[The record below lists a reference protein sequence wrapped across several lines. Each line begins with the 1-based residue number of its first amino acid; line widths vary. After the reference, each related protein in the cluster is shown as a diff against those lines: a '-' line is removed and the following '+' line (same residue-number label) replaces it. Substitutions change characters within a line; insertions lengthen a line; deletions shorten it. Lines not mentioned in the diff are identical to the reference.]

1 MKKTLW
7 LVLIALHARGQGSND
22 SPKLAPP
29 YAELPATFWEQHGI
43 AVLVIV
49 TLQLSLLEKLTLGP
63 NWLAPSLELALLVPL
78 MVVAPRRHPE
88 QARAWRY
95 VAVGLIALVNVSNFV
110 SLGLLVH
117 YLLIGGKTSGGELLF
132 DAVKIWLTNVI
143 LFALWYWE
151 LDRGGPHR
159 RGHDGE
165 KHPDFAFAQM
175 TSSNLGPA
183 HWQPVFLDYL
193 FVSFTN
199 GSAFSPTDTL
209 PLTIRA
215 KMLMMVQAIT
225 SLLTV
230 ALIAG
235 RAVNILP

>member
-1 MKKTLW
+1 MERSSIHFTS
-7 LVLIALHARGQGSND
+7 IPH
-22 SPKLAPP
+22 APP
-29 YAELPATFWEQHGI
+29 RLHLLMSTSRGSLHHQSGWPATV

-49 TLQLSLLEKLTLGP
+49 GLQLSLLEKLTLGP
-63 NWLAPSLELALLVPL
+63 TWLAPLLELALLVPL
-78 MVVAPRRHPE
+78 SIVAPRRHPE
-88 QARAWRY
+88 QARVWRY
-95 VAVGLIALVNVSNFV
+95 VAIGLIGLINISNFV

-117 YLLIGGKTSGGELLF
+117 FLITGGKTSGGELLF
-132 DAVKIWLTNVI
+132 DAVKIWVTNVI

-183 HWQPVFLDYL
+183 NWQPVFLDYL

-209 PLTIRA
+209 PLTGRA
-215 KMLMMVQAIT
+215 KLLMMLQALT

>member
-1 MKKTLW
+1 MSVSASLNSRAITHQSTW
-7 LVLIALHARGQGSND
+7 
-22 SPKLAPP
+22 
-29 YAELPATFWEQHGI
+29 PATI
-43 AVLVIV
+43 AVLAVV
-49 TLQLSLLEKLTLGP
+49 ALQLSLLEKLTLGP
-63 NWLAPSLELALLVPL
+63 NWLAPALELALLIPL
-78 MVVAPRRHPE
+78 AVGAPRRHPE
-88 QARAWRY
+88 QARGWRF
-95 VAVGLIALVNVSNFV
+95 VAVGLIGLVNISNFV

-117 YLLIGGKTSGGELLF
+117 YLLLGGKTSGGELLF
-132 DAVKIWLTNVI
+132 DAVKIWVTNVI
-143 LFALWYWE
+143 LFALWFWE

-159 RGHDGE
+159 RGHEGE
-165 KHPDFAFAQM
+165 KHPDFAFTQM
-175 TSSNLGPA
+175 TSSKLAPA

-215 KMLMMVQAIT
+215 KMLMMVQALT